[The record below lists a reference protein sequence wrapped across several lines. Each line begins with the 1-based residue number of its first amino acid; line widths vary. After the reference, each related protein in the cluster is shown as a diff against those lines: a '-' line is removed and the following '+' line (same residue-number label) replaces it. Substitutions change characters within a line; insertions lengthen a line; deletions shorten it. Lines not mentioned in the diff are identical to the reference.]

1 MKKNPALTIVIALV
15 LLAAVFAVI
24 HLSTRPAEEAGAIQV
39 SYDGKI
45 VSVPL
50 SKLTL
55 QNVSGAAVNGKGEEK
70 TIEGQ
75 GTPLSEVLIQAG
87 VDLSAVR
94 QATISAADEFS
105 AVLTV
110 GEITEDG
117 KAFLLREEG
126 EERPRLI
133 VFGDPDSK
141 RRVKAVARIEVE

>member
-1 MKKNPALTIVIALV
+1 MKKNLMIKIVLVLALV
-15 LLAAVFAVI
+15 TAVFAVV
-24 HLSTRPAEEAGAIQV
+24 HLSTRQAEKAGAIQV
-39 SYDGKI
+39 SYGGKI

-55 QNVSGAAVNGKGEEK
+55 QNVSGIAVNGKGEEK

-87 VDLSAVR
+87 VDLSTV
-94 QATISAADEFS
+94 QQVTISAADEFS

-110 GEITEDG
+110 GEVAEDG
-117 KAFLLREEG
+117 KAYLLQEEG

-141 RRVKAVARIEVE
+141 RRVKDVARIEVE